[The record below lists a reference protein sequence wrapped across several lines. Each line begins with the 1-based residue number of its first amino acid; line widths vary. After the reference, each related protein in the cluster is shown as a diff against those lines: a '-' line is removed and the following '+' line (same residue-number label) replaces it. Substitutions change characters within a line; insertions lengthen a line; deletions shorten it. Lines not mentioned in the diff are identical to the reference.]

1 MFSWKTILSIGF
13 AELLSHTNLQMYDDS
28 SFAAV
33 STPTIMGL
41 NNKKSVCQTNSSIQI
56 KINGM
61 LTLPSFWHY
70 QVDVV
75 FRATYFINWMPSRV
89 LIFKTPRELL
99 SPPLSS
105 ELFPLTLRVRYICFT
120 FIISKVVCWIL
131 VLLRIYFL
139 AIWPQRILS
148 PLSFL

>member
-56 KINGM
+56 KINGI
-61 LTLPSFWHY
+61 LTLSSFWHY

-75 FRATYFINWMPSRV
+75 FRQHILSIGCHHVSWFS
-89 LIFKTPRELL
+89 KLL
-99 SPPLSS
+99 
-105 ELFPLTLRVRYICFT
+105 ENYC
-120 FIISKVVCWIL
+120 
-131 VLLRIYFL
+131 LLPCLQNYFL
-139 AIWPQRILS
+139 SLFVCAIYVSHSS
-148 PLSFL
+148 PRRWFVGSSCS